1 MPLRR
6 DLTFFDVTA
15 IVIGSIVGADIY
27 IASALTA
34 GLLGPFAIVVWVI
47 AAVFATVI
55 ALVFAACSYRVPR
68 VGGPFAFVSAAFDD
82 FYGFLTGWS
91 LWIAEMLALPVF
103 ALAFVQYLEYL
114 VPLDLA
120 GELAVKAAFLFLLTG
135 VNILGVKAAGRV
147 NDVLTVVKLL
157 PILLVVIAGLGFFL
171 LHPGPFLGNYSPFL
185 PLGLDALGP
194 ALVLVFWAYVGFE
207 LGTLPAGEVKD
218 PARTIPRALV
228 TGMAVVTLFYLS
240 TNLVVFG
247 IVPWQQLA
255 VSTTPLVLV
264 GAALLGGAGG
274 LLMSAGALISVSGSD
289 ESGILGTSRL
299 AYAMAID
306 GLFPRP
312 FARLHARFGT
322 PWVALVFEG
331 MLAFALASVSA
342 IRSLISFSVFTMAFS
357 FLLTC
362 CALVVLSRRGKP
374 GIRGERILPWAGMA
388 ICLYLMYSTTPF
400 DKVAGGLVIL
410 AGIPLYVYFSPK
422 ADIAHLKELFLSEEA
437 IFFRRMERKQSFLAN
452 FLGLVHRLVKKV
464 AGRN

>member
-1 MPLRR
+1 MIPS
-6 DLTFFDVTA
+6 
-15 IVIGSIVGADIY
+15 G
-27 IASALTA
+27 
-34 GLLGPFAIVVWVI
+34 
-47 AAVFATVI
+47 
-55 ALVFAACSYRVPR
+55 
-68 VGGPFAFVSAAFDD
+68 
-82 FYGFLTGWS
+82 
-91 LWIAEMLALPVF
+91 
-103 ALAFVQYLEYL
+103 
-114 VPLDLA
+114 
-120 GELAVKAAFLFLLTG
+120 
-135 VNILGVKAAGRV
+135 
-147 NDVLTVVKLL
+147 
-157 PILLVVIAGLGFFL
+157 
-171 LHPGPFLGNYSPFL
+171 
-185 PLGLDALGP
+185 
-194 ALVLVFWAYVGFE
+194 
-207 LGTLPAGEVKD
+207 VKD

-255 VSTTPLVLV
+255 VSTTPLVLD

-437 IFFRRMERKQSFLAN
+437 IFFRRMERKQSFLAH